1 MGYGSLPLLYLRYLR
16 ISRIHRILK
25 SIMVALQETINVPL
39 AVTKEG
45 TIRINA

>member
-1 MGYGSLPLLYLRYLR
+1 
-16 ISRIHRILK
+16 
-25 SIMVALQETINVPL
+25 MVALQETINVPL